1 VIFCIVSIRMPKTI
15 LEANAS
21 TSSGPFTESVAHLL
35 ATLDLR
41 AKSLVVTVFGDAI
54 LPHGGTVWLG
64 SLIDLMAPFGLGER
78 IMRTAV
84 FRLVKDDWL
93 YSTPHGR
100 RSLYGVT
107 EIGRRRFSA
116 AHRRIYAPPRRLWS
130 GEWHLVFIHCCDLD
144 PERRESLR
152 HELIWQGFGQ
162 VSTGVLAHPT
172 ADQEALDRVL
182 DEFGVVDQVAV
193 MRASD
198 ERTGAI
204 TPLRYMVGRCWDL
217 EKLAEDYSGF
227 IAHFEPVLKLLEG
240 PARPSPQEA
249 FVLRTLLIHDY
260 RRVLLRDPMLPEEV
274 LPPNWSGATARLL
287 CRNIYRHVQEA
298 AEHHLMSALE
308 TAEGPLPAATPYFYN
323 RFGGIA
329 AGE

>member
-1 VIFCIVSIRMPKTI
+1 MIFCIVSSKIKK
-15 LEANAS
+15 LNAEVS
-21 TSSGPFTESVAHLL
+21 PSLNPGSFTEPVALL
-35 ATLDLR
+35 LSALDLR
-41 AKSLVVTVFGDAI
+41 AKSLIVTVFGDAI

-93 YSTPHGR
+93 YSKPYGR
-100 RSLYGVT
+100 RSLYGAT
-107 EIGRRRFSA
+107 EAGRKRFAA

-152 HELIWQGFGQ
+152 RELIWQGFGQ

-217 EKLAEDYSGF
+217 EKLAESYAGF
-227 IAHFEPVLKLLEG
+227 IAHFEPVLKFLEG
-240 PARPSPQEA
+240 SAAPTPQEA
-249 FVLRTLLIHDY
+249 FILRTLLIHDY

-298 AEHHLMSALE
+298 AEHHLMGALE
-308 TAEGPLPAATPYFYN
+308 TAEGPLPAATPYFYS

-329 AGE
+329 TGE

>member
-1 VIFCIVSIRMPKTI
+1 V
-15 LEANAS
+15 
-21 TSSGPFTESVAHLL
+21 
-35 ATLDLR
+35 LDLR
-41 AKSLVVTVFGDAI
+41 AKSLIVTVFGDAI

-93 YSTPHGR
+93 FSTPHGR

-107 EIGRRRFSA
+107 EAGRKRFVA
-116 AHRRIYAPPRRLWS
+116 AHRRIYAPARRLWS

-144 PERRESLR
+144 LERRESLR
-152 HELIWQGFGQ
+152 RELIWQGFGQ

-172 ADQEALDRVL
+172 ADQEALDRIL
-182 DEFGVVDQVAV
+182 FEFGVVDQVAV

-204 TPLRYMVGRCWDL
+204 VPLRNMVSHCWDL
-217 EKLAEDYSGF
+217 EKLAEGYSGF
-227 IAHFEPVLKLLEG
+227 ITHFNPILKLLEG
-240 PARPSPQEA
+240 SAQPTPQEA
-249 FVLRTLLIHDY
+249 FIIRSLLIHDY

-274 LPPNWSGATARLL
+274 LSPHWTGATARLL

-298 AEHHLMSALE
+298 AEHYLMNALE
-308 TAEGPLPAATPYFYN
+308 TVDGPLPAATSYFYN
-323 RFGGIA
+323 RFGGIS